1 MLRYGCFKPKGEY
14 LHSGY
19 LHTKFSQSDNN
30 SRVPTCLRVQCTFSA
45 SVPVLTTTSVPG
57 FTNNCNNP
65 SSESHTWPACDTAQL
80 SKFRSKKKHENKLTA
95 KFPVSFQV
103 QFKTVSTSYT
113 VQVVS
118 IDLQYY
124 MLNSNTSTTAAQ
136 TTDAT
141 WCIWEI
147 KINVSKQVV
156 STCLSLSHS
165 VVNQQSQHQ
174 VPLCLQCH
182 DGSYL
187 SLSLSTPV
195 PILPGKPQC
204 FRLQFQGYQSVQ
216 TSVKPHCSCTLPN
229 LRCSTTHV
237 LSHTCGNP
245 ILSWT
250 KVTDKAN
257 STLQVLMPQFLSLCQ
272 NHQAFQWLSRLSLP
286 KSPPQSL
293 SLSSDSPGSLSLAK
307 VTKLL
312 TQPKCR
318 SHMQRNCNTL
328 SHAAQSLSP
337 IFPRLPLL
345 SGTPSPIST
354 TYLIQHWGHRYFN
367 LPVPCGI
374 CLRYA
379 HASHKPASAS
389 RLPNPW
395 DGLWA
400 SL

>member
-147 KINVSKQVV
+147 KINVPKQVV
-156 STCLSLSHS
+156 STCLSLSLRCQPTVSTPSSTVPS
-165 VVNQQSQHQ
+165 V
-174 VPLCLQCH
+174 PWRF
-182 DGSYL
+182 L
-187 SLSLSTPV
+187 SLSLSA
-195 PILPGKPQC
+195 
-204 FRLQFQGYQSVQ
+204 LQYLYCQANHNASGF
-216 TSVKPHCSCTLPN
+216 N
-229 LRCSTTHV
+229 F
-237 LSHTCGNP
+237 
-245 ILSWT
+245 
-250 KVTDKAN
+250 KVTSQCKHPSSPTVPAHYRT
-257 STLQVLMPQFLSLCQ
+257 SGVQLLTSYLTHLAIQFFHEPRSLTKQTRPSRSSCHSFSLSAKITKLSSDSPGSRCQ
-272 NHQAFQWLSRLSLP
+272 SHHHN
-286 KSPPQSL
+286 L